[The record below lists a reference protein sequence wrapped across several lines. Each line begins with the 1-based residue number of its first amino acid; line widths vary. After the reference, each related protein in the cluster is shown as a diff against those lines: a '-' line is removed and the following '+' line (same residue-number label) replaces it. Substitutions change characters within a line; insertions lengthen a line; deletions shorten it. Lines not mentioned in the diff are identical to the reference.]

1 MIELMPII
9 LDLVSL
15 LIIFGYLIRG
25 WKRGFVR
32 MLVQFV
38 GSLALLWGC
47 YALSTAI
54 SAPLTQ
60 LFRNSLVAVITEQ
73 LKQSLGGDTQQI
85 LIALLIGLSTSLQES
100 LFGQSFDMSMLSD
113 ETALA
118 ELLTDSTLVPMMTP
132 VVEWL
137 VSCLTTVAFIILFG
151 IGSAILSWLV
161 NKIQLRHVFLV
172 GFLDTGAGAL
182 VGVLQGILGMIL
194 LTCAVSLLLKGSLDG
209 WDWLNSQ
216 IIEQST
222 LFRFFYSMN
231 PLKL

>member
-47 YALSTAI
+47 YALGMTIAAPVTA
-54 SAPLTQ
+54 Q
-60 LFRNSLVAVITEQ
+60 FRDSLVSIVSEQMDQTLGSGTEQ
-73 LKQSLGGDTQQI
+73 
-85 LIALLIGLSTSLQES
+85 ALNGLLANIPPSLQES
-100 LFGQSFDMSMLSD
+100 LFGQSFDASAFSGD
-113 ETALA
+113 AGVA
-118 ELLTDSTLVPMMTP
+118 ELLTDSAVVP
-132 VVEWL
+132 VVQWL
-137 VSCLTTVAFIILFG
+137 ISCLIFLVLFA
-151 IGSAILSWLV
+151 IGSAILSQIV
-161 NKIQLRHVFLV
+161 KRIQLRHIFLV

-182 VGVLQGILGMIL
+182 LGVLQGVLAMLL
-194 LTCAVSLLLKGSLDG
+194 LTCVASLILTVSFDSL
-209 WDWLNSQ
+209 DWLNTQ